1 MTCAACVRRVEKVL
15 QRAPGVQGATVNL
28 ATETAEIELTQ
39 PVEVAALIDAVRKA
53 GYDAE
58 PINSAES
65 FVEIPRF
72 ARNDKGVSDETPL
85 SFRAER
91 GISEADAFRSLLIR
105 LVISIAFTL
114 PIVALNMFLPG
125 VLPHQDW
132 VLLALTIPVQ
142 FGVALPLYKS
152 AYGALRHGTANMEVL
167 VLLGTLAAFFYS
179 LALTLQG
186 HAHHLYYE
194 TSAVIITLVLLG
206 RTLEARARGR
216 ARQAMESLWKLLPR
230 ETLRWNGTAYEPTP
244 LEQIRVGDRLLVR
257 TGDRVPVDGM
267 VLEGRGWVDE
277 SAITGESLPQERA
290 SGDRV
295 LSGALLTDG
304 ALHIQAQ
311 AVGEATLL
319 SQIVHA
325 VAQAQ
330 AQKAGI
336 QRLADRISA
345 VFVPIVVAIALLTL
359 GGWYLATRDF
369 TAALVPAVSVL
380 VIACPCALGLAVPIA
395 MMTGATRAARA
406 GVLIRG
412 FEALERVR
420 RIDTLVLDKTGTLT
434 LGKPRLARIL
444 TDGVDE
450 AEALRLAAGLEQAVR
465 HPLAEAILQA
475 ARERGVEAA
484 QVREVEVAA
493 GGGVKGIL
501 IIPHPLAPS
510 PTAWE
515 RGSVSLDAGQPTPLV
530 ENATSD
536 APDTPSPTAWERGHG
551 GEGETPAS
559 DYSILTPLS
568 PLSARREGGTNAA
581 NAPASPSPFTER
593 RLGGEVIILGS
604 PRFLREQGIETDKA
618 WNAPV
623 LLAVSGRVVAGFEFV
638 DDPLPEVA
646 ETLNA
651 LRRAGLRLVL
661 CSGDRTEAVQAFA
674 QQVGIDEW
682 HAAQLPHDKAA
693 LVRQLQ
699 AEGRCVAFVGD
710 GINDAPALAQA
721 DLGVAVASGTQ
732 LAAENADL
740 LLLNPDL
747 RTLLS
752 ALQIAQAIY
761 RVVRQNLFFAF
772 VYNTLGIPLAAL
784 GYLNPMVAALAM
796 SLSSVSVVGNALRLL
811 RLTIR

>member
-1 MTCAACVRRVEKVL
+1 MPTQRLKIKGMTCAACVRRVEKVL
-15 QRAPGVQGATVNL
+15 QRAPGVEQATVNL
-28 ATETAEIELTQ
+28 ATETAEIELAQ

-53 GYDAE
+53 GYEAE
-58 PINSAES
+58 PIEPE
-65 FVEIPRF
+65 VREQ
-72 ARNDKGVSDETPL
+72 DET
-85 SFRAER
+85 AR
-91 GISEADAFRSLLIR
+91 GLQLR
-105 LVISIAFTL
+105 LVISLALTV
-114 PIVALNMFLPG
+114 PIVVLSMFLPHP
-125 VLPHQDW
+125 LPYQGW
-132 VLLALTIPVQ
+132 ILLALTIPVQ

-152 AYGALRHGTANMEVL
+152 AFGALRHGGANMEVL
-167 VLLGTLAAFFYS
+167 VLLGTLSAFFYS

-206 RTLEARARGR
+206 RTLEARARGQAKR
-216 ARQAMESLWKLLPR
+216 ALESLWQLLPH
-230 ETLRWNGTAYEPTP
+230 ETLRWNGTTYEPVP
-244 LEQIRVGDRLLVR
+244 LSRVQAGDRLLVR
-257 TGDRVPVDGM
+257 TGDRIPVDGV

-277 SAITGESLPQERA
+277 SPLTGESLPQERTV
-290 SGDRV
+290 GDRV

-304 ALHIQAQ
+304 MLHIQAQ
-311 AVGEATLL
+311 AVGAATMLA
-319 SQIVHA
+319 QIAHA

-330 AQKAGI
+330 AQKASI
-336 QRLADRISA
+336 QRLADQISS

-369 TAALVPAVSVL
+369 AAALVPAVSVL

-434 LGKPRLARIL
+434 LGKPRLARIH
-444 TDGVDE
+444 TDGVPAD
-450 AEALRLAAGLEQAVR
+450 EALRLAAGLEQAVR
-465 HPLAEAILQA
+465 HPVAEAILQA
-475 ARERGVEAA
+475 ARERGVEPAPVS
-484 QVREVEVAA
+484 QVEVIA
-493 GGGVKGIL
+493 GGGVVG
-501 IIPHPLAPS
+501 
-510 PTAWE
+510 
-515 RGSVSLDAGQPTPLV
+515 D
-530 ENATSD
+530 
-536 APDTPSPTAWERGHG
+536 
-551 GEGETPAS
+551 EG
-559 DYSILTPLS
+559 
-568 PLSARREGGTNAA
+568 
-581 NAPASPSPFTER
+581 
-593 RLGGEVIILGS
+593 RLLLGS
-604 PRFLREQGIETDKA
+604 PRFLQEHGIETDKV

-623 LLAVSGRVVAGFEFV
+623 LLAADGQVVAGFEFT

-646 ETLNA
+646 ETLGA

-661 CSGDRTEAVQAFA
+661 CSGDRPETVQAFA
-674 QQVGIDEW
+674 QRVGIDAW
-682 HAAQLPHDKAA
+682 YAAQSPTDKAA

-699 AEGRCVAFVGD
+699 AEGRRVAFVGD

-721 DLGVAVASGTQ
+721 DLGVAVATGTQ

-740 LLLNPDL
+740 ILLNPDL

-752 ALQIAQAIY
+752 ALQVAQAIY

-784 GYLNPMVAALAM
+784 GYLNPMFAALAM

-811 RLTIR
+811 RLSLR